1 MRDGC
6 SIWFGVG
13 SWTSDRAKGVVMFLK
28 LLVALFFYVGSL
40 QIAIA
45 ADENPIAIKECIVSA
60 ELGQKIFLEGEF
72 ITRLK
77 QDSPVIQGDTF
88 LIRYKKRCYYCI
100 LTGRNGSTGQIVGST
115 IPPFVD
121 CIDLTASFDS
131 CDISYDRGN

>member
-1 MRDGC
+1 
-6 SIWFGVG
+6 
-13 SWTSDRAKGVVMFLK
+13 MFWK
-28 LLVALFFYVGSL
+28 LLVGLFFYVGSL
-40 QIAIA
+40 HIAIA
-45 ADENPIAIKECIVSA
+45 ADENPIAIRECIVSA

-77 QDSPVIQGDTF
+77 QDRPLIQQDTF
-88 LIRYKKRCYYCI
+88 LIRHKKRSYYCV
-100 LTGRNGSTGQIVGST
+100 LTGRNTPNGNILGSV

>member
-1 MRDGC
+1 
-6 SIWFGVG
+6 
-13 SWTSDRAKGVVMFLK
+13 MFLK

-45 ADENPIAIKECIVSA
+45 ADENPIAIKECKVSA

-77 QDSPVIQGDTF
+77 QDLPVIQGDTF
-88 LIRYKKRCYYCI
+88 LIRYKKRSYYCV
-100 LTGRNGSTGQIVGST
+100 LSGRGRNGQILGGA

-121 CIDLTASFDS
+121 CLDLTASFDS